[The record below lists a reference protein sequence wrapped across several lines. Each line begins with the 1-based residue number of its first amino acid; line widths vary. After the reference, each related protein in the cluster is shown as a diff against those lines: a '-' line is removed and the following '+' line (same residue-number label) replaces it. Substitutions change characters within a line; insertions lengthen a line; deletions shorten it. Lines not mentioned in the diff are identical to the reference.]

1 MRSATMSPTY
11 GDARFSDVAKRTGP
25 PGNGSRSWSTTSFPS
40 LESFIPGRKR
50 ALPSKPKVGA
60 ECLNWACS
68 DLCGGPSA
76 MMVPTAIIISTS
88 GTTGVPKGVADTHR
102 ATMNRLEWMY
112 QTFPFSPNEV
122 CCHKTALSFVDSI
135 WEVFGPLLREIP
147 NVIVSEDV
155 VIEPERLIALFARY
169 RVTRIVLVPTLLNVL
184 LECFPDL
191 SARIPDLKLWT
202 VSGEYLPIALAKKF
216 RAALPE
222 ATLLSLY
229 GSSEVAGDATFYV
242 VGEHNP
248 TRDVVPI
255 GKPLSNTQVYV
266 LDANREP
273 VPIGVPG
280 TLHVGGDCL
289 AQGYWLRPDL
299 TGERFIPNPF
309 CAKYGLIFDT
319 GDRAKWLADGNL
331 EFLGPIDTQIKN
343 SRSPN

>member
-1 MRSATMSPTY
+1 
-11 GDARFSDVAKRTGP
+11 
-25 PGNGSRSWSTTSFPS
+25 
-40 LESFIPGRKR
+40 
-50 ALPSKPKVGA
+50 
-60 ECLNWACS
+60 
-68 DLCGGPSA
+68 
-76 MMVPTAIIISTS
+76 
-88 GTTGVPKGVADTHR
+88 
-102 ATMNRLEWMY
+102 MY
-112 QTFPFSPNEV
+112 QTFPFSPQRSMLPQDCV
-122 CCHKTALSFVDSI
+122 KLCGILSGKCSVRCS
-135 WEVFGPLLREIP
+135 EIP

-289 AQGYWLRPDL
+289 AQGY
-299 TGERFIPNPF
+299 GS
-309 CAKYGLIFDT
+309 
-319 GDRAKWLADGNL
+319 DR
-331 EFLGPIDTQIKN
+331 T
-343 SRSPN
+343 